1 MNKNIEKAFKSLERL
16 ESILLS
22 IVIPAYNTPHLKRNL
37 KKIISVLPK
46 VAYEIIVVND
56 GSRRFPKNLDTLP
69 GVKVVTHLSNKGKGQ
84 ALRTGAAEAQ
94 GSIIFFFDSDLDI
107 PAESIKPYYEII
119 RGNKDLDILI
129 GSKRHAESKVVYP
142 FTRRLMSYVYQRMIK
157 FLFGLEILDSQVGI
171 KAFRKDVLKSILP
184 FLKEEGFSIDIEILA
199 IASKKGYLIQEAPVK
214 IKQRFSS
221 TISFM
226 APLKM
231 IFSTLKIW
239 YRLKGGNDNG

>member
-1 MNKNIEKAFKSLERL
+1 MDKSIEKAFKSLERL
-16 ESILLS
+16 VSIELS
-22 IVIPAYNTPHLKRNL
+22 IVIPVYNTPHLKKNI
-37 KKIISVLPK
+37 KKIISVLPN

-56 GSRRFPKNLDTLP
+56 GSKRFPKNLDTLP
-69 GVKVVTHLSNKGKGQ
+69 RVKVITHLSNKGKGQ

-107 PAESIKPYYEII
+107 PAELIKPYYEII
-119 RGNKDLDILI
+119 RGGKEIDILI
-129 GSKRHAESKVVYP
+129 GSKRHNRSRVFYP
-142 FTRRLMSYVYQRMIK
+142 WTRKLMSYVYQRMIK

-171 KAFRKDVLKSILP
+171 KAFKKDVLKSILP

-199 IASKKGYLIQEAPVK
+199 LAYKKGYSIQEAPVK

-231 IFSTLKIW
+231 ILSTLKIW